1 MTGVRQSVRV
11 GKESRFGSG
20 AVDSDGW
27 FALPPNFFL
36 QATPTISTTELYSEG
51 SKFFDTVDYGQFSGS
66 WEISFA
72 MDYEHLGLYSMIFDK
87 VEHITPAE
95 DSTLDDGKYKHV
107 FSISNNARVGS
118 FVIQG
123 VVLNDI
129 TSNGGRN
136 ERFTLKGCVA
146 KSIRLSRSSGAS
158 RMTVTMSG
166 FYVDEET
173 ELGTF
178 GSLYQ
183 DYEGQLIEFSCMFW
197 GEAEEANYVANVESL
212 TMGLDIGAAPNYT
225 VCRSMPVGFYSGKCD
240 IQLGM
245 TTYAND
251 FERYRARVLGGG
263 KVSTNTTENK
273 DKVIT
278 NYKFMCKRKAPAPEV
293 TIAAF
298 TECRDNYETFDKA
311 IVASDNTAT
320 FKMEDVILNS
330 FTRQKGDGS
339 RLIDQMSSS
348 KCRKLTMTIV
358 NGSAD
363 LGYQK
368 K

>member
-1 MTGVRQSVRV
+1 MTGVRQSIRV
-11 GKESRFGSG
+11 GKESSFGSG
-20 AVDSDGW
+20 AVDSAGW

-66 WEISFA
+66 WEMSFA
-72 MDYEHLGLYSMIFDK
+72 MDYEHLALYQMIFDTVK
-87 VEHITPAE
+87 VSALENGRYE
-95 DSTLDDGKYKHV
+95 HV

-123 VVLNDI
+123 VVLNKI
-129 TSNGGRN
+129 TSNGGKD

-178 GSLYQ
+178 DSLYR
-183 DYEGQLIEFSCMFW
+183 DYDGQLIEFSCMFW
-197 GEAEEANYVANVESL
+197 GDAIEDDYVANVESL

-225 VCRSMPVGFYSGKCD
+225 VCRSMPVGYYSGKCD

-251 FERYRARVLGGG
+251 FERYRVRVLGGG
-263 KVSTNTTENK
+263 EPTTNVSGNK
-273 DKVIT
+273 
-278 NYKFMCKRKAPAPEV
+278 YKFMCKRKAPVPKV

-298 TECRDNYETFDKA
+298 TECRDNYGAFETA
-311 IVASDNTAT
+311 IEKSENTAT
-320 FKMEDVILNS
+320 FIMEDVILNS

-358 NGSAD
+358 NGSES

-368 K
+368 

>member
-11 GKESRFGSG
+11 GKESSFGSG

-72 MDYEHLGLYSMIFDK
+72 MDYEHLGLYSMIFDTVK
-87 VEHITPAE
+87 AN
-95 DSTLDDGKYKHV
+95 TLADGKYEHV

-123 VVLNDI
+123 VVLNKI
-129 TSNGGRN
+129 TSNGGKD
-136 ERFTLKGCVA
+136 EMFTLKGCVA

-225 VCRSMPVGFYSGKCD
+225 VCRSMPVGFHSGKCD

-251 FERYRARVLGGG
+251 FERYRIRVLGGG
-263 KVSTNTTENK
+263 KPTTNVSSNT
-273 DKVIT
+273 
-278 NYKFMCKRKAPAPEV
+278 YKFMCKRKAPAPEV

-298 TECRDNYETFDKA
+298 TECRDNYGAFENA
-311 IVASDNTAT
+311 IAASDNTAT

-368 K
+368 

>member
-11 GKESRFGSG
+11 GKESSFGSG
-20 AVDSDGW
+20 SVDSDGW

-66 WEISFA
+66 WEMSFA
-72 MDYEHLGLYSMIFDK
+72 MDYEHLALYQMIFDT
-87 VEHITPAE
+87 VEVN
-95 DSTLDDGKYKHV
+95 TLADGKYEHV
-107 FSISNNARVGS
+107 FSISNDARVGS

-123 VVLNDI
+123 VVLNKI
-129 TSNGGRN
+129 TSNGGKD

-178 GSLYQ
+178 SSLYQ

-197 GEAEEANYVANVESL
+197 GDAVEADYVANVESI

-251 FERYRARVLGGG
+251 FERYRIRVLGGG
-263 KVSTNTTENK
+263 KPTANVSSNK
-273 DKVIT
+273 
-278 NYKFMCKRKAPAPEV
+278 YRFMCKRKAPVPKV
-293 TIAAF
+293 TVAAF
-298 TECRDNYETFDKA
+298 TECRDKYGTFEDA
-311 IVASDNTAT
+311 IAESGNTAT
-320 FKMEDVILNS
+320 FIMEDVILNS

-348 KCRKLTMTIV
+348 KCRKLTITIV

-363 LGYQK
+363 LGYQQ
-368 K
+368 